1 MNFEQCL
8 HEEDSKESEEGY
20 GRKAETAEQR
30 FKQLSTTGETV

>member
-8 HEEDSKESEEGY
+8 HEDSKESEEGY